1 MTIKAA
7 TPYFILNGRT
17 EQAVAFY
24 QRALGAKLEAM
35 QRFGDGNPSCPTAQ
49 KDRVMHSAL
58 RVGDALVMMS
68 DGGPNESVLTPNGNV
83 NVALQFDDPDQAR
96 SCFDALATDGKVV
109 QPLID
114 APWGELFGVVSDQF
128 GINWMFTS
136 ARVKKS

>member
-7 TPYFILNGRT
+7 TPYFILNGKA
-17 EQAVAFY
+17 EQAIAFY
-24 QRALGAKLEAM
+24 QRALGAKVEAM
-35 QRFGDGNPSCPTAQ
+35 QRFGDGNPTCPAAL

-83 NVALQFDDPDQAR
+83 SIALEFDDPDQAR
-96 SCFDALATDGKVV
+96 SCFDALATNGKAI

-114 APWGELFGVVSDQF
+114 APWGGLFGVVGDQF
-128 GINWMFTS
+128 GINWMFNS